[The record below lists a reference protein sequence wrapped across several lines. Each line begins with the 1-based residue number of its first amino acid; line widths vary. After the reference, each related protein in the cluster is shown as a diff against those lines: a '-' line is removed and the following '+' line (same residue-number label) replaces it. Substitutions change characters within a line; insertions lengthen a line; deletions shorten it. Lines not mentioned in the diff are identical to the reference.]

1 MAETFLRRTWN
12 RVASWVEANAGHTTV
27 RFVPDAT
34 GRPIH
39 PHTGYVRLWLAEGF
53 LARQRSWG
61 VDRFPALHGGVSLS
75 LLGGDRA
82 TFTSFGRAPEA
93 WTAPGAQL
101 DFPLTALLPFTGG
114 VVEVEAALY
123 EARTGGP
130 LGTAV
135 DVVSSLASLLGPPLS
150 TAAVVAEKISDG
162 LDVVL
167 GASGAQPV
175 LALHT
180 AMVAPGGGGTAVR
193 AGHVVVLAA
202 PPRELRGE
210 PVIHDGRLHLD
221 DGSALSLPTGV
232 DYLVV
237 RVECREDRDD
247 WRFPEL
253 DALIRAAG
261 EAFLRGHRDAYADIR
276 TDAIARAW
284 NSADL
289 TSVDRRR
296 VALLVRDE
304 LDGLAELGVVPG
316 PDRALHSV
324 ADQRL
329 ASRDDPRLDGLTLDR
344 VIGA

>member
-1 MAETFLRRTWN
+1 MTETFLRRTWN
-12 RVASWVEANAGHTTV
+12 RVASWVQANAEHITV
-27 RFVPDAT
+27 RFIADET

-39 PHTGYVRLWLAEGF
+39 PHAGYVRLWLAEGF
-53 LARQRSWG
+53 IARQRSWG

-82 TFTSFGRAPEA
+82 TFTSFSRPPEA
-93 WTAPGAQL
+93 WAVPGAQL

-114 VVEVEAALY
+114 VVEIEAALY
-123 EARTGGP
+123 EARTGSP

-167 GASGAQPV
+167 SASGVQPV

-202 PPRELRGE
+202 SPGELRGE
-210 PVIHDGRLHLD
+210 PVIHDGRLHLH
-221 DGSALSLPTGV
+221 DGSAPSLPTGV

-237 RVECREDRDD
+237 RVECRQDRDD

-261 EAFLRGHRDAYADIR
+261 EAFIHGHHDAYADMR

-284 NSADL
+284 NSTDL

-304 LDGLAELGVVPG
+304 LDRLAELGVVPG
-316 PDRALHSV
+316 PERALDDI
-324 ADQRL
+324 AEQRL
-329 ASRDDPRLDGLTLDR
+329 PDPGDPRLRGLTLDR
-344 VIGA
+344 LVSG